1 MSRRRTRVVSPP
13 VAGEAPE
20 PNPAIERMERDERSG
35 AAATFGQWLRSQR
48 EHRDVPLRSIA
59 DATKISIRYLQALE
73 DDRYDVLPAP
83 VFARGFLREY
93 AKYVGLDADEV
104 VTYYMSALG
113 DSGSTHP
120 DAEAAVERVVR
131 SPWASVVLLL
141 VGLAALL
148 GVVAAISYWASHR
161 SVTPAPPP
169 AIVAPAVA
177 PPAVAPPIV
186 VPPVAEVAAVE
197 PEPAEPLAALRVT
210 VEFVER
216 CWVEARVDRVQ
227 RISENYT
234 AGESL
239 RLEGEQAIFLTLGNP
254 GGARIEVNGMALPV
268 DAPAGRVLRDLEIN
282 LETAAALAASRGSAA
297 TAP

>member
-1 MSRRRTRVVSPP
+1 
-13 VAGEAPE
+13 
-20 PNPAIERMERDERSG
+20 
-35 AAATFGQWLRSQR
+35 
-48 EHRDVPLRSIA
+48 LRSIA

-120 DAEAAVERVVR
+120 DAEATVERVVR

-141 VGLAALL
+141 VGLAGLL
-148 GVVAAISYWASHR
+148 GVVAAVSYWASHR
-161 SVTPAPPP
+161 QVAPAPPP
-169 AIVAPAVA
+169 AIIAPAV
-177 PPAVAPPIV
+177 VES
-186 VPPVAEVAAVE
+186 VPPVVVAPVIPESVE
-197 PEPAEPLAALRVT
+197 PVVTEPQAALRVT

-239 RLEGEQAIFLTLGNP
+239 RLEGDQVIFLTLGNP

-297 TAP
+297 TPQ